1 MRGASTLRLPPTA
14 AESPDRGTAGRPPS
28 PSGWPSTRGRLD
40 PRTAT
45 VYGRGGMKV
54 PREPGREVEREAAP
68 PAAPRHAAADRVLA
82 LQSTAGNRAVAAM
95 LAREP
100 DAPVQADAKGAPKD
114 KPPAPPSGP
123 HVVLGGIG
131 AIALEG
137 FSMAGRQTPGGGGRG
152 QGRERDRPPPQEFQ
166 LTTRS
171 GSHSSDLMRAATN
184 GKGMDGE
191 IVLKGGVKI
200 VLKGAMIT
208 SYQVS
213 GSDKEQIEAWTLNV
227 ESAEFVIPKEAE
239 GDEKSREN
247 PGYDLAP
254 GKGS

>member
-1 MRGASTLRLPPTA
+1 
-14 AESPDRGTAGRPPS
+14 
-28 PSGWPSTRGRLD
+28 
-40 PRTAT
+40 
-45 VYGRGGMKV
+45 MKV

-68 PAAPRHAAADRVLA
+68 PAAPRQAAADRVLA

-166 LTTRS
+166 LTTRA

-200 VLKGAMIT
+200 ILKGAMVT
-208 SYQVS
+208 SYNVS
-213 GSDKEQIEAWTLNV
+213 GSDKDADRGLDAQRRVRRVRDPQGCRGRRE
-227 ESAEFVIPKEAE
+227 ESGQPRVRPR
-239 GDEKSREN
+239 SRE
-247 PGYDLAP
+247 
-254 GKGS
+254 GKLRPFARQRARSNAAATTRMCASISA